1 MKDLTR
7 QLSKIMILLLLMTT
21 ANCNAQFSGGLQGTV
36 EDSTGAAVS
45 NAKVTLLNQDARV
58 SLQATSDAAGV
69 HRFVS
74 FAPGSYVVSA
84 ATSGFGTTA
93 VSFTLTAAET
103 RNVPPQIDDRDGFH
117 LSVDRSRFNKL

>member
-36 EDSTGAAVS
+36 EESTGVAVS

-58 SLQATSDAAGV
+58 SLQATSDAAGAY
-69 HRFVS
+69 RFVS
-74 FAPGSYVVSA
+74 LAPGSYVVHVRVRNDG
-84 ATSGFGTTA
+84 GFLHAHG
-93 VSFTLTAAET
+93 
-103 RNVPPQIDDRDGFH
+103 R
-117 LSVDRSRFNKL
+117 